1 MKLATLVRMEPHV
14 ESHKSWVKNWLLHS
28 SFPLMCVLFIQIP
41 AFFYFFLFS
50 FFLSHSIL
58 KFLSFCCSIFF
69 IFFFHLF
76 ISHSLSKFLS
86 FSFLFSLFFSCFYTS
101 LSIQIPV
108 LLFFYFLLFPFFIFL
123 SLTLYPNSSP
133 LDFLFFSSF
142 YFSFD
147 PNSCF
152 AFYFLYLS
160 CYSSLHI
167 NFYLFLL
174 FTSHLISFFYQW
186 LHLVFY
192 WCPCLVLPY
201 FFPFFIYCVWNAV
214 QIMHKKHGRADERPD
229 SKFYSFYGKKIIC
242 F

>member
-101 LSIQIPV
+101 LSKSLSFCFSIFFYFLFSSFYLSPFIQIPVLLIFFFFHLSISLLIQIPV
-108 LLFFYFLLFPFFIFL
+108 LLFIFFIYLVIPHSISTFIYFFFLHLIWFLFL
-123 SLTLYPNSSP
+123 SVTPSSLLLMP
-133 LDFLFFSSF
+133 L
-142 YFSFD
+142 
-147 PNSCF
+147 SCF
-152 AFYFLYLS
+152 A
-160 CYSSLHI
+160 
-167 NFYLFLL
+167 LFL
-174 FTSHLISFFYQW
+174 
-186 LHLVFY
+186 
-192 WCPCLVLPY
+192 
-201 FFPFFIYCVWNAV
+201 PFFIYCVWNAG

-229 SKFYSFYGKKIIC
+229 SKFYSFYGKKMIC